1 MCYTEYISTKQT
13 DKQIIVSQVKFFV
26 LFQSFIRRTMVLT
39 TADYSWNVFRYVG
52 DYLHLASVLVV
63 IVTLL
68 RNQHCRGFSFKTQLF
83 YFLVFLTRYLDM
95 FTMHFSSNHAIYLF
109 AFKIFYIISSAS
121 IVFTMR
127 RWAST
132 IETNK
137 DTCSYLLILA
147 PCLIATVV
155 SVVTNHHPTWTHIL
169 WVFSEFLEA
178 LAMLPQYIFAYRQDK
193 ENKRSDKG
201 IFLFICLVGSYR
213 CLYAAN
219 WIYKK
224 IMLGSAYSDSVSWI
238 GGMIEIILF
247 VDFLLNREFLK
258 LIVLSVDARVNLI
271 THQIELKVLRQSSD
285 DDVNVRKRGNPI
297 RPQSDDD
304 EAMLVI

>member
-1 MCYTEYISTKQT
+1 
-13 DKQIIVSQVKFFV
+13 
-26 LFQSFIRRTMVLT
+26 MVLT

-63 IVTLL
+63 ITTLL
-68 RNQHCRGFSFKTQLF
+68 RNQNCRGFSFKTQLF
-83 YFLVFLTRYLDM
+83 YFMVFSTRYLDM
-95 FTMHFSSNHAIYLF
+95 FTMHFTNHHAIYLL
-109 AFKIFYIISSAS
+109 AFKIFYIITSAG
-121 IVFTMR
+121 IVLTMR
-127 RWAST
+127 KWAAT

-137 DTCSYLLILA
+137 DTCSYAFVLI
-147 PCLIATVV
+147 PCMVATIV
-155 SVVTNHHPTWTHIL
+155 SVLTSNHNRTITLCCWI
-169 WVFSEFLEA
+169 FSEFLEA
-178 LAMLPQYIFAYRQDK
+178 FAMLPQYIFAYRQDK

-238 GGMIEIILF
+238 GGIIEIILF
-247 VDFLLNREFLK
+247 FDFLFNREFLK
-258 LIVLSVDARVNLI
+258 LVVLSVDSKINSI

-285 DDVNVRKRGNPI
+285 DDLEIRKRRNPI